1 MRAPDGE
8 PGRELFSFSSLP
20 WILCARGLIPPE
32 EKRDALGDC
41 ADAVEDVG
49 VGGRR
54 ATRWRGW
61 SYAVTVV

>member
-49 VGGRR
+49 VAEDERRGGAGG
-54 ATRWRGW
+54 ATR
-61 SYAVTVV
+61 